1 MLFSLETAQAVPS
14 EDLPDDF
21 FELTIDD
28 ARKILRDVKKQR
40 NGTDNAPLMTSALRN
55 LEDSKKQLRQL
66 NKYKKA
72 IIRVQFPDRTVLQG
86 TFAPVDTI
94 GDVVK
99 FVKEYLEDKSLNFYV
114 CKLKMFNSLNGNSGR
129 ILY

>member
-40 NGTDNAPLMTSALRN
+40 HNMDNAPLVTSAFRD
-55 LEDSKKQLRQL
+55 LEESKKQLRHL

-86 TFAPVDTI
+86 TFTPVDTI
-94 GDVVK
+94 DDVMK
-99 FVKEYLEDKSLNFYV
+99 FVREYLEDKSLNFYV
-114 CKLKMFNSLNGNSGR
+114 CKLKKLIMCKYL
-129 ILY
+129 I

>member
-14 EDLPDDF
+14 ENLPDDF
-21 FELTIDD
+21 FDLTIDD

-40 NGTDNAPLMTSALRN
+40 YNMENTPLMTSALRD
-55 LEDSKKQLRQL
+55 LEDSKKQLRHL

-72 IIRVQFPDRTVLQG
+72 VIRIQFPDRTVLQG

-94 GDVVK
+94 EDVMK
-99 FVKEYLEDKSLNFYV
+99 FVREYLEDKSLNFYV
-114 CKLKMFNSLNGNSGR
+114 CKLIINN
-129 ILY
+129 